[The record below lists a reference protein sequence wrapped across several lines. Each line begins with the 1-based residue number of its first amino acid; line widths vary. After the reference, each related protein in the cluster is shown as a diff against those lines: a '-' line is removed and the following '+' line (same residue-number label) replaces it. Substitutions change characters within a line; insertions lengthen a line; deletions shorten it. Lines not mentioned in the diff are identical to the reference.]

1 MVQPLTIKSPADSSN
16 FSELVEMKEN
26 EKIQN
31 RQKSRRKSVVVHSIS
46 LIVLHVL
53 DTLLLIVLLPFMIW
67 QWVSAS
73 SRFKLVLK
81 AVIEVTLELL
91 MWVIFAGVSILMT
104 TAFVL
109 DDAYFRNNDQ
119 EKLTQLIKTQNV
131 STSSQDNG
139 ARILET

>member
-1 MVQPLTIKSPADSSN
+1 MVQPLTIKSQADSSN
-16 FSELVEMKEN
+16 FNELVEMKEN

-53 DTLLLIVLLPFMIW
+53 DTLLLMVLLPFMIW
-67 QWVSAS
+67 QWVSSS

-131 STSSQDNG
+131 STSGQDNG

>member
-1 MVQPLTIKSPADSSN
+1 MVQPLTIKSQADSSN
-16 FSELVEMKEN
+16 FNELVEMKEN

-31 RQKSRRKSVVVHSIS
+31 RKSVVVHSIS

-53 DTLLLIVLLPFMIW
+53 DTLLLMVLLPFMIW
-67 QWVSAS
+67 QWVSSS

-131 STSSQDNG
+131 STSGQDNG